1 MTKEEQGKEEKNF
14 QTVKRIDKLPIDVRI
29 KLEKRNIF
37 DGLVLFSG
45 TENSP
50 RDIVKEEQSLKLPS
64 QLLEESFGK

>member
-1 MTKEEQGKEEKNF
+1 MIKEEKVNEEKNF
-14 QTVKRIDKLPIDVRI
+14 QTVKRIDKLPIDQRI
-29 KLEKRNIF
+29 KLEKRGIF

-64 QLLEESFGK
+64 QFLEEAFK